1 MKQQNRFGTITAL
14 ALALCLAVAPAWAGP
29 FEVINDYGDTVEAMC
44 DGNTSFTSLANGS
57 TTDFDCSSGLLTRV
71 MGEVTSQSHSFDCS
85 SGEQQES
92 TVTQTDEGGVNWA
105 HKCETQ

>member
-1 MKQQNRFGTITAL
+1 MRKQPKFVTIIAL

-44 DGNTSFTSLANGS
+44 HGDTSFTSLSNGS
-57 TTDFDCSSGLLTRV
+57 TTDFDCSSDLVTQV
-71 MGEVTSQSHSFDCS
+71 MGDLTSLSHSFDCS

-92 TVTQTDEGGVNWA
+92 TVTQTDAGGANWA